1 MLLLLLSASAAQA
14 ASETLYP
21 DTVVPGAR
29 PADAPNWEL
38 GTIFRATAPGKIT
51 SARVFSLSNES
62 GDHQV
67 RIWRNADNTMIA
79 GPITWTYGGEE
90 AWITLDIPDVAI
102 EANQDY
108 TIAISA
114 AADGVHPAIG
124 GYFGS
129 AGSNGQNLDYPQGA
143 GVFSDVPGARPTQS
157 SVNSAYLRDIV
168 FEADL
173 SGTVMRVRG
182 NGNTIVDGAASTTLA
197 NGTDVGGR
205 GLNSGTRD
213 QTYTIL
219 NVGQTGLELN
229 GNPRVTL
236 AGAQASD
243 FTVTVQPD
251 ATVAPGGSATF
262 TVRFDPSALGNR
274 KAAVNISHADSPTN
288 AYDFSIQGTGLGGGA
303 GVLGNDGEG
312 AFARN
317 IDATVIVGN
326 RFQAPVDMR
335 ITELR
340 AKVLELTGTFR
351 CGTPVKISSKRPRFP
366 GWAPKPKKQSGM
378 KKSR

>member
-1 MLLLLLSASAAQA
+1 I
-14 ASETLYP
+14 P
-21 DTVVPGAR
+21 H
-29 PADAPNWEL
+29 AP
-38 GTIFRATAPGKIT
+38 I
-51 SARVFSLSNES
+51 V
-62 GDHQV
+62 
-67 RIWRNADNTMIA
+67 
-79 GPITWTYGGEE
+79 
-90 AWITLDIPDVAI
+90 
-102 EANQDY
+102 ANQDY
-108 TIAISA
+108 TIVISV
-114 AADGVHPAIG
+114 AADGVYPAIG

-143 GVFSDVPGARPTQS
+143 GVFSDVAGTRPTQS
-157 SVNSAYLRDIV
+157 FVNSAYLRDIV
-168 FEADL
+168 FEPDL

-182 NGNTIVDGAASTTLA
+182 NGNTIVDGAASPSVA

-205 GLNSGTRD
+205 GLNNGTRD

-219 NVGQTGLELN
+219 NLGQTGLDLN
-229 GNPRVTL
+229 GNPRVTI

-243 FTVTVQPD
+243 FTVTVQPE
-251 ATVAPGGSATF
+251 ATVAPGGSTTF

-351 CGTPVKISSKRPRFP
+351 CAVYSDTNGVADRSLAGSGDVVNATN
-366 GWAPKPKKQSGM
+366 GWNSFSLTSPLGLAGGDWYWLVIWSDTQGA
-378 KKSR
+378 RVQADVV